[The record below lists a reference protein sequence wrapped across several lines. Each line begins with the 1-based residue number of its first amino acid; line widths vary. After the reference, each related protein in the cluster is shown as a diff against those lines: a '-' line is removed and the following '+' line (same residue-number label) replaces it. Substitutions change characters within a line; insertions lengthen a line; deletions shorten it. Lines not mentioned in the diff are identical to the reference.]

1 MFVLSKVLWWF
12 AQPTRLWLILTIL
25 SSLLLYTALFRQA
38 RIALLSLTIVAFIAL
53 VLPID
58 LYAMRPLEQRFPQPK
73 LPEHITGI
81 IVLGGAVDQILT
93 ELYGQANLN
102 SAAERMTE
110 AVQLA
115 FNYPN
120 AKLVFSGGSAEIKPR
135 SSFREADVAEQ
146 FYQEIGLD
154 SARLIFERESRN
166 TFENAVF
173 TKELL
178 NPQKDEVWVL
188 VTSAFHMPR
197 AVGIFEELE
206 WGVIPY
212 PVDYRVGL
220 NIETSPPVLF
230 SGKLF
235 YFDIAA
241 KEWLGLLAYKLMGR
255 TSAFFPKP

>member
-1 MFVLSKVLWWF
+1 MFVLSKVFWWF

-25 SSLLLYTALFRQA
+25 SSLLLYSAFFRQA
-38 RIALLSLTIVAFIAL
+38 RIALLGLTIAAL
-53 VLPID
+53 AALLLPIH
-58 LYAMRPLEQRFPQPK
+58 LYAMRPLEQRFPQVN
-73 LPEHITGI
+73 LPEEITGI

-93 ELYGQANLN
+93 EAHGQANLN

-110 AVQLA
+110 AAQLA
-115 FNYPN
+115 LHYPN

-135 SSFREADVAEQ
+135 SSSREADVAEQ
-146 FYQEIGLD
+146 FYQELGLNTD
-154 SARLIFERESRN
+154 RLILESESRN

-173 TKELL
+173 TKALV

-188 VTSAFHMPR
+188 LTSAFHMPR
-197 AVGIFEELE
+197 SVGIFEALE
-206 WGVIPY
+206 WEVIPY

-220 NIETSPPVLF
+220 SAETSPQVLF

-235 YFDIAA
+235 IFDLAV
-241 KEWLGLLAYKLMGR
+241 KEWLGLIAYQLMGR

>member
-25 SSLLLYTALFRQA
+25 SSLLLYSAFFRQA
-38 RIALLSLTIVAFIAL
+38 RIALLSLTIGALAAF
-53 VLPID
+53 VLPIH
-58 LYAMRPLEQRFPQPK
+58 LYTMRPLEQRFPQAS
-73 LPEHITGI
+73 LPEQITGI

-93 ELYGQANLN
+93 EVYGQANLN

-115 FNYPN
+115 LQYPN
-120 AKLVFSGGSAEIKPR
+120 TKLVFSGGSAEVNPR
-135 SSFREADVAEQ
+135 SSFREADVAAQ
-146 FYQEIGLD
+146 FYQELGLNSD
-154 SARLIFERESRN
+154 RLVFESESRN

-178 NPQKDEVWVL
+178 NPQKDELWVL
-188 VTSAFHMPR
+188 LTSAFHMPR
-197 AVGIFEELE
+197 AVGIFEALE
-206 WGVIPY
+206 WEVIPY

-220 NIETSPPVLF
+220 NVETSPQVLF

-235 YFDIAA
+235 IFDLAV
-241 KEWLGLLAYKLMGR
+241 KEWLGLFAYKLMGR